1 MTTRLIWDNLVAY
14 SLQIGLL
21 IALAACVPTLLRL
34 RLPRARLVYW
44 HILLAACLLLPALRP
59 WRQEA
64 ISGDVQVTTTI
75 LAVQPIQPAPR
86 RAIPLTAI
94 ALSLLAAGMAVR
106 LGWLAVGF
114 WRLRQYRRHSLPL
127 RPANTWSVEADL
139 RISEEV
145 PSPVTFGFFAPVVL
159 LPARFPELDPQVR
172 EAILCHEVLHV
183 RRKDWL
189 FTVAEELVRSVFWF
203 HPAVWWLLGEIG
215 LAREQAVDR
224 EVIELTKSRD
234 QYVDALLAIAGA
246 TYRLDLAPAPLF
258 LRKRHLKQRVVSIL
272 KEVRMSKTRSVSALA
287 AGLGILAAACW
298 FVTAAFPLMA
308 APQSVSDAPG
318 VVVETGGA
326 AVLHRTSVAY
336 PEAALR
342 QRVAGTVTVE
352 VTLDGSGNVADARVI
367 GGPAELR
374 KAALQSVLQW
384 HFSKDLALNTRQVN
398 INFQLPPAAEL
409 QVQPS
414 GVRLTETNPANRAVA
429 EEKVRALAS
438 QMRDQQ
444 SQAAQQ
450 GDAASRQEALAKLA
464 QMQANLAFLQR
475 NQGPASMT
483 GKPLKRIVVVG
494 LSDQT
499 RNDLLSRLP
508 VHEGDILA
516 ADSYERVS
524 RAVHEFDEHMGV
536 NLSTSR
542 EGDVTFVIT
551 AVGGTLGGMIAPPPP
566 PPAPLA
572 SGADMPRRI
581 NIGGNIQQS
590 KLISQPR
597 PAYPP
602 LAKQARI
609 SGVVNLQ
616 AVIATDGTVKNLT
629 VISGHPLLVPAALE
643 AVRLW
648 VYQQT
653 LLNGEPVEV
662 MTQIDVNFTLLE

>member
-1 MTTRLIWDNLVAY
+1 
-14 SLQIGLL
+14 
-21 IALAACVPTLLRL
+21 
-34 RLPRARLVYW
+34 
-44 HILLAACLLLPALRP
+44 
-59 WRQEA
+59 
-64 ISGDVQVTTTI
+64 
-75 LAVQPIQPAPR
+75 
-86 RAIPLTAI
+86 
-94 ALSLLAAGMAVR
+94 
-106 LGWLAVGF
+106 
-114 WRLRQYRRHSLPL
+114 
-127 RPANTWSVEADL
+127 
-139 RISEEV
+139 
-145 PSPVTFGFFAPVVL
+145 
-159 LPARFPELDPQVR
+159 
-172 EAILCHEVLHV
+172 
-183 RRKDWL
+183 
-189 FTVAEELVRSVFWF
+189 
-203 HPAVWWLLGEIG
+203 
-215 LAREQAVDR
+215 
-224 EVIELTKSRD
+224 
-234 QYVDALLAIAGA
+234 
-246 TYRLDLAPAPLF
+246 
-258 LRKRHLKQRVVSIL
+258 
-272 KEVRMSKTRSVSALA
+272 MSKTRSVSALA

-318 VVVETGGA
+318 VVVETGSA
-326 AVLHRTSVAY
+326 AVLHRTGVAY

-367 GGPAELR
+367 AGPAELR

-398 INFQLPPAAEL
+398 INFQLPPAPPGGTVESPA
-409 QVQPS
+409 QVR
-414 GVRLTETNPANRAVA
+414 VRVTETDPANRAEA
-429 EEKVRALAS
+429 EEKVRSLVS

-444 SQAAQQ
+444 SQAGQQ
-450 GDAASRQEALAKLA
+450 VDAASRQEALAKLA
-464 QMQANLAFLQR
+464 QMQANLAMLQR

-524 RAVHEFDEHMGV
+524 RAVHEFDEHMNV
-536 NLSTSR
+536 NLSSR
-542 EGDVTFVIT
+542 DGDVTFVIM
-551 AVGGTLGGMIAPPPP
+551 APGGTAGGNIGAAIG
-566 PPAPLA
+566 PARSSAAMA

-581 NIGGNIQQS
+581 NIGGNVQQA

-609 SGVVNLQ
+609 SGVVHLQ
-616 AVIATDGTVKNLT
+616 AIIAADGTVKDLT
-629 VISGHPLLVPAALE
+629 VLSGHPLLVPAALE
-643 AVRLW
+643 SVRLW

>member
-21 IALAACVPTLLRL
+21 IGLAAFVPTLLRL

-44 HILLAACLLLPALRP
+44 HLLLAACLLLPAVRP

-75 LAVQPIQPAPR
+75 LAVQPVQPAPR
-86 RAIPLTAI
+86 PTIPLSGI
-94 ALSLLAAGMAVR
+94 ALLLLAAGMVVR

-127 RPANTWSVEADL
+127 RPANAWSVEADL
-139 RISEEV
+139 RISGEV

-159 LPARFPELDPQVR
+159 LPARFPELDQQVR

-189 FTVAEELVRSVFWF
+189 FTLAEELVRSVFWF

-234 QYVDALLAIAGA
+234 RYVDALLAIAGA
-246 TYRLDLAPAPLF
+246 SYRLDVAPAPLF

-326 AVLHRTSVAY
+326 AILHRTSVAY

-367 GGPAELR
+367 SGPAELR

-409 QVQPS
+409 QVR
-414 GVRLTETNPANRAVA
+414 VRLPETDPANRAVA
-429 EEKVRALAS
+429 EEKVRALVS

-450 GDAASRQEALAKLA
+450 VDTVSRQEAQAKLA
-464 QMQANLAFLQR
+464 MMQANLAMLQR
-475 NQGPASMT
+475 NIGPASLA

-494 LSDQT
+494 LSDQI

-524 RAVHEFDEHMGV
+524 RAVHEFDEHMNL
-536 NLSTSR
+536 NLSSR
-542 EGDVTFVIT
+542 DGDVTFVIT
-551 AVGGTLGGMIAPPPP
+551 AASGNTERIVG
-566 PPAPLA
+566 PAPSSAAMA
-572 SGADMPRRI
+572 SGADAPKRI
-581 NIGGNIQQS
+581 TIGGNVQQA

-597 PAYPP
+597 PAYPA

-609 SGVVNLQ
+609 SGVVKLQ
-616 AVIATDGTVKNLT
+616 AVIAADGTVKDLT
-629 VISGHPLLVPAALE
+629 VMSGHPLLVPAALE
-643 AVRLW
+643 SVRQW

-662 MTQIDVNFTLLE
+662 MTQIDVNFTLSE